1 MQIFTKRINITADF
15 DNFVMGN
22 DISSGLSFLFQSICF
37 DFLSTYIG
45 SSVIGTHTFNG
56 LNVITHMA
64 MSYLSYL
71 KPSSW
76 PKIYNELGRY
86 LILMLH

>member
-1 MQIFTKRINITADF
+1 MFIFIKNAHLEILFNFYVTLKRTGKMQICTKRINITADF

-22 DISSGLSFLFQSICF
+22 YISSGLLFLFQSICF

-56 LNVITHMA
+56 LNVITH
-64 MSYLSYL
+64 
-71 KPSSW
+71 
-76 PKIYNELGRY
+76 
-86 LILMLH
+86 